1 MNERNEGAPKGNPV
15 TSLKDEGRIRLIR
28 PSAVLGFHADPP
40 SRAWSPPRS
49 WATLALVRHAVI
61 RRTSKILLPALV
73 AVAAVAVA
81 TAGAT
86 PLAARKIFYLDL
98 KASQC
103 ARGVLTHKTLLLLP
117 CSDPSHNLEVYAVLH
132 GGWKRGQQPPRDT
145 VYARARTLC
154 TSKFQNRFGHPF
166 RAPYGWRA
174 FWPDRGKEEA
184 KYGDRLICGLVHY
197 PKPTALGA
205 GTHFR

>member
-1 MNERNEGAPKGNPV
+1 MLRHG
-15 TSLKDEGRIRLIR
+15 
-28 PSAVLGFHADPP
+28 H
-40 SRAWSPPRS
+40 SPLRS
-49 WATLALVRHAVI
+49 WDTLALVRHGATRLSSKVVLAV
-61 RRTSKILLPALV
+61 LV
-73 AVAAVAVA
+73 AIAAVAVA

-86 PLAARKIFYLDL
+86 PISARKIFYLDL
-98 KASQC
+98 RSGQC

-132 GGWKRGQQPPRDT
+132 GGWKRGHQPSRDT

-154 TSKFQNRFGHPF
+154 TSKFRSRFGHPIS
-166 RAPYGWRA
+166 APYGWRA

>member
-1 MNERNEGAPKGNPV
+1 M
-15 TSLKDEGRIRLIR
+15 R
-28 PSAVLGFHADPP
+28 P
-40 SRAWSPPRS
+40 
-49 WATLALVRHAVI
+49 I
-61 RRTSKILLPALV
+61 SKTLLPALV
-73 AVAAVAVA
+73 AVAAVVVA

-98 KASQC
+98 RAGQC
-103 ARGVLTHKTLLLLP
+103 ARGVLTQKTLLLVP
-117 CSDPSHNLEVYAVLH
+117 CSDPLHNLEVYAVLH
-132 GGWKRGQQPPRDT
+132 GGWKRGQQPSRDT

-154 TSKFQNRFGHPF
+154 TSKFRNRFDHPL

-174 FWPDRGKEEA
+174 FWPDRGEEEA
-184 KYGDRLICGLVHY
+184 KYGDRLICGLVRY